1 MRERMTVQEALDTF
15 SDAFSNVTL
24 IFDGHATRLDILEQR
39 IAQLEAANA
48 PQQPSNPIPQSDPG
62 AAARACAP
70 DPRVVDL
77 ALDLAYI
84 DPRITSSGQARVRVG
99 AEFLLRTDEGE
110 TKEEAVEALRKTFNA
125 ISEYSSYAGNRSLRA
140 GIRLLT
146 S

>member
-77 ALDLAYI
+77 VLDLAYI

-110 TKEEAVEALRKTFNA
+110 TKEEAVEALRFLFGE
-125 ISEYSSYAGNRSLRA
+125 ISEYAHRCRDVAGAVKQR
-140 GIRLLT
+140 IW
-146 S
+146 